1 MGKNNIT
8 IPGEFV
14 YETTIPVRI
23 TDINYGGH
31 AGNDSILSLV
41 HEARMQFLKS
51 LNYSE
56 MDFGGVG
63 LIMSDLAVDFKT
75 ELMYG
80 DITRIRVAVSE
91 ISKASFNLIYQLSI
105 KREEKEII
113 AANVRT
119 GMVCFDYNIRKIRA
133 IPESALMKIKS

>member
-41 HEARMQFLKS
+41 HEARMQFLKT

-56 MDFGGVG
+56 LDFGGVG

-80 DITRIRVAVSE
+80 DITKIKVAVSE
-91 ISKASFNLIYQLSI
+91 ISKASFNLVYQLSI